1 MAVNNVNI
9 KNKGSKNM
17 QWNQFKL
24 LTGLVLGVILLVTG
38 WSFLSQLFVT
48 NDAGYYQVKQ
58 AAFTGTLTVRDLP
71 GTYTRLWGNITT
83 YHMSD
88 MHYFSKSDLDGGN
101 TKAED
106 PIKVQFTDGGRADIS
121 GAIKYRLPSKEDS
134 RLLLHND
141 YKSYA
146 AVKHDLVRQT
156 VAEAMMQTASLMK
169 AEEMYTTR
177 RGEFTALVEEQIK
190 VGIYETAH
198 RDVVRKSSEGEEFLD
213 KEVFIKLDANGHP
226 VIRKVSPF
234 LRYGIEV
241 VQFTIK
247 EIDFDKT
254 IDDLIGKKKE
264 MEQQKV
270 VAVATAEK
278 AKQDAITAQAQGQ
291 ARIAE
296 AKATQEVEKIKE
308 VTIAQKEFEVSQL
321 RRKQAEQDAQAAIT
335 KGKAEADV
343 NKLKVIAGLTPLEK
357 ANIAKDTAIG
367 VAKELANVQFP
378 KMMILGGS
386 NGQHALNPF
395 DAVGLESFMRI
406 SRKLGAGEELT
417 SHKKSSN
424 EEE

>member
-1 MAVNNVNI
+1 MGKQVINNNSRSNGMEWGQI
-9 KNKGSKNM
+9 KK
-17 QWNQFKL
+17 
-24 LTGLVLGVILLVTG
+24 LVLLGFSLVLLVTIV
-38 WSFLSQLFVT
+38 SIASSLFAT

-71 GTYTRLWGNITT
+71 GTYARLWGNITT
-83 YHMSD
+83 YHLSD

-106 PIKVQFTDGGRADIS
+106 PIKVQFTDGGRAEIS
-121 GAIKYRLPSKEDS
+121 GAIKFRLPATEAN

-141 YKSYA
+141 YKSYM
-146 AVKHDLVRQT
+146 AVKHDLIRQT

-190 VGIYETAH
+190 AGIYETAH
-198 RDVVRKSSEGEEFLD
+198 REVTRKGAEGEEFLD
-213 KEVFIKLDANGHP
+213 KEVFIRRDADGHP
-226 VIRKVSPF
+226 VIRKISPF

-296 AKATQEVEKIKE
+296 EKANQEVEKIKQ
-308 VTIAQKEFEVSQL
+308 VTIAQKEYEVSL
-321 RRKQAEQDAQAAIT
+321 LHRKQTEQDSLSALT
-335 KGKAEADV
+335 RGKADADV
-343 NKLKVIAGLTPLEK
+343 NKLKVAAGLTPLEK

-367 VAKELANVQFP
+367 VASELAKVQFP
-378 KMMILGGS
+378 SMMILGGGG
-386 NGQHALNPF
+386 NGSALNPF

-406 SRKLGAGEELT
+406 SKKLGHATKKDSKSQSDEE
-417 SHKKSSN
+417 
-424 EEE
+424 